1 MIPLTSSLA
10 MDGSL
15 ALMDAPM
22 PAAGARALLIQQP
35 IDGDGSSEH
44 AAQGGLSSLV
54 DFD

>member
-1 MIPLTSSLA
+1 
-10 MDGSL
+10 MDGSEGC
-15 ALMDAPM
+15 AAPT
-22 PAAGARALLIQQP
+22 PAADARALLIQQP